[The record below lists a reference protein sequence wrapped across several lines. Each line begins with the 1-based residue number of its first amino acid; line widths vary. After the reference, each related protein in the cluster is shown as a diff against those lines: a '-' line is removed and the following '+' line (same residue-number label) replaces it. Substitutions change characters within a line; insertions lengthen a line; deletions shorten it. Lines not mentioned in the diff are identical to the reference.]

1 MHSVFVTMKVIV
13 NITPTSVAQK
23 TKQRTKL
30 ILLLDKVYK
39 ARASRQLVVVDLV
52 RFTAKSN
59 ESQHPVWLHARE
71 SRISVLHEIRTHYHI
86 FSIFPRVFIPGG
98 FHVPSSYRYFETNK
112 LPVLQRIKF
121 HKIDVRLT
129 FDKFLARPRSFC
141 TFDSFV
147 TEKAVKRDAV
157 SSRVRERLHSD
168 VIIITF
174 PPEVFFFKFGLVF
187 LNLSSIISS

>member
-39 ARASRQLVVVDLV
+39 ARASRQLVVVDPV

-86 FSIFPRVFIPGG
+86 FSIFPRVFIPGR
-98 FHVPSSYRYFETNK
+98 FHVPSSYRYFETNNCPFFRG
-112 LPVLQRIKF
+112 LSFI
-121 HKIDVRLT
+121 RLT
-129 FDKFLARPRSFC
+129 
-141 TFDSFV
+141 
-147 TEKAVKRDAV
+147 
-157 SSRVRERLHSD
+157 SD
-168 VIIITF
+168 
-174 PPEVFFFKFGLVF
+174 
-187 LNLSSIISS
+187 